1 MLNQKVNNQ
10 EIEIMKHRI
19 NILQMEDSKF
29 KKKVNIELIKKK
41 KI

>member
-1 MLNQKVNNQ
+1 VLNQKVNNQ